1 MSGFMIEINANES
14 KEEVIK
20 KLDAAIA
27 EARTEME
34 TSIANNPGEL
44 TLEETVRLSQKLDP
58 LIAHKQRMLIY
69 GCIM

>member
-1 MSGFMIEINANES
+1 MIYCEANES
-14 KEEVIK
+14 KDEIIK
-20 KLDAAIA
+20 KLDAAIE

-34 TSIANNPGEL
+34 TSIARNEKL

-69 GCIM
+69 GC